1 MYRIRRFGV
10 LRTATVVAVLYM
22 VIVAI
27 FAIPFALFA
36 LAAGSG
42 PGSVAN
48 VNAGGVIAIA
58 LLAIV
63 GYGLLGWVFTAI
75 ACALYN
81 LVAGWTGGIEVQ
93 VESVGPPPVVPV
105 WGVTPPPA
113 PPPASNP
120 PGAGAAPT
128 G

>member
-27 FAIPFALFA
+27 FAIPFAFFA

-42 PGSVAN
+42 PGSVAG
-48 VNAGGVIAIA
+48 VNAGGIIAIA

-81 LVAGWTGGIEVQ
+81 LVAGWIGGIEVQ

-105 WGVTPPPA
+105 WGATPPAA

-120 PGAGAAPT
+120 PGAGGAPT